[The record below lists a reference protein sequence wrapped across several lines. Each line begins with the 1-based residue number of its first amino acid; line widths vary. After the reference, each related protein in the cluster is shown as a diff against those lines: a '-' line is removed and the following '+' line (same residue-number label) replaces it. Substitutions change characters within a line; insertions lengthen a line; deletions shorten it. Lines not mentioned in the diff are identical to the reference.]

1 MWSESVRIFDPYKAL
16 TEGKASSKSNPRHG
30 DFWIARLRRLG
41 HKAHVTIIQV
51 LALGE
56 DGNIAFIPFGKE
68 NMYHAKD
75 CVLFE
80 LIEKIDLEKY
90 E

>member
-16 TEGKASSKSNPRHG
+16 TESKASLKPNPHHG

-41 HKAHVTIIQV
+41 CRAHVIIIQV

-56 DGNIAFIPFGKE
+56 DGNIVFIPFGEKG
-68 NMYHAKD
+68 MYRAKD
-75 CVLFE
+75 YVLFE

>member
-1 MWSESVRIFDPYKAL
+1 MWSDSIRLFDPYKAL
-16 TEGKASSKSNPRHG
+16 TESKASPKPNPHYG
-30 DFWIARLRRLG
+30 EFWIARLRRLG

-56 DGNIAFIPFGKE
+56 DENIAFIPFGKE
-68 NMYHAKD
+68 DMYHAKD

-80 LIEKIDLEKY
+80 LIEKIELEKY
-90 E
+90 K